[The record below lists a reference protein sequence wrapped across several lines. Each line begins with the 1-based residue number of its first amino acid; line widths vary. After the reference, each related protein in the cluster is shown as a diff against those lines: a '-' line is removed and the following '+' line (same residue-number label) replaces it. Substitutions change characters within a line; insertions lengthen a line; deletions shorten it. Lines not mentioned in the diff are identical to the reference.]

1 MIGFPEIY
9 HGINQGVVRNPR
21 LQAPWCVI
29 LELTAVMIRSIRED
43 EFQSIL
49 VGVLI
54 TFFKI
59 NLLR

>member
-1 MIGFPEIY
+1 MIGSPEIY

-29 LELTAVMIRSIRED
+29 LELTEVMIRSIRED
-43 EFQSIL
+43 EFLSIP
-49 VGVLI
+49 VRVLI
-54 TFFKI
+54 TFFKL